1 MDLVVAIGILSLTI
15 LLCFL
20 LFHCSKVC
28 PMKEPPL
35 VAGALPILGHLL
47 LFHGSQPLHITLGA
61 MADKYGPLFT
71 IKLGSTKIVVLSNSE
86 MAKECFTKNDKAA
99 SSRPK
104 LIAIEN
110 LSYNQAMFG
119 FASYDLYW
127 REMRKI
133 VTSELLS
140 NRRMELLRDVRVSE
154 VQASTKELLGVWST
168 KKDESGY
175 VLVDIK
181 QWFAE
186 LTFNMVLRMIAGKR
200 FFGVMKSESE
210 EKAQRCVKCVKD
222 LLRLFGVITVGDAIP
237 SLRWLD
243 IGGHEKA
250 MKEIAKELDKI
261 LTEWLDEHLQMMD
274 LGKKDANE
282 QDFIDVLLSV
292 VSDAKIDT
300 FDADTIIKATI
311 LNMII
316 GATETTSITMTWAM
330 CLLLKNPHTL
340 ENAKEELEKEIGK
353 ERCVSESD
361 TNKLIYLQ
369 AIIKETLRLY
379 PPAPLTAT
387 HEFSENCTLGG
398 YHIEKGTQL
407 IANLWK
413 INNDPCVWSNHLDFT
428 PEKFLTT
435 HKDVDVKG
443 HHFELLPFGSG
454 RRVCPGISFGLQMI
468 HFILANFLHSF
479 EISNPYNE
487 PVDMSGT
494 IGLVHAKATPLK
506 IMVKPRLSPNCYETM

>member
-1 MDLVVAIGILSLTI
+1 MDSVLTYLNTTTSIGILSLVITI
-15 LLCFL
+15 LIYL
-20 LFHCSKVC
+20 LLVRPFQVGDNNDNNKH
-28 PMKEPPL
+28 KEPPM
-35 VAGALPILGHLL
+35 VSGAWPIIGHLPL
-47 LFHGSQPLHITLGA
+47 LHGAKPLHITLGS

-71 IKLGSTKIVVLSNSE
+71 IKIGSRRVVVLSNSE
-86 MAKECFTKNDKAA
+86 MAKECFTKNDVVS
-99 SSRPK
+99 SSRPI
-104 LIAIEN
+104 LVSSEN
-110 LSYNQAMFG
+110 LGYKRAMFA
-119 FASYDLYW
+119 FAPYGSYW
-127 REMRKI
+127 RELRKI
-133 VTSELLS
+133 VTLELLS
-140 NRRMELLRDVRVSE
+140 NRRIELLSHVRVSE
-154 VQASTKELLGVWST
+154 VQASTKELLNIWST
-168 KKDESGY
+168 QKNESGY

-181 QWFAE
+181 KWFAE
-186 LTFNMVLRMIAGKR
+186 LTFNIVLRMIAGKR
-200 FFGVMKSESE
+200 FFGAMNSESE
-210 EKAQRCVKCVKD
+210 DKANECLKSLRES
-222 LLRLFGVITVGDAIP
+222 LRLLGLFTVGDAIP

-243 IGGHEKA
+243 LGGHEKA
-250 MKEIAKELDKI
+250 MKKTYMELDRFMI
-261 LTEWLDEHLQMMD
+261 EWLDEHRQ
-274 LGKKDANE
+274 KKMNSDASNE
-282 QDFIDVLLSV
+282 RDFIDVMISV
-292 VSDAKIDT
+292 LSDAKIHA
-300 FDADTIIKATI
+300 FDADTVTKATT

-353 ERCVSESD
+353 ERCVS
-361 TNKLIYLQ
+361 
-369 AIIKETLRLY
+369 
-379 PPAPLTAT
+379 
-387 HEFSENCTLGG
+387 G